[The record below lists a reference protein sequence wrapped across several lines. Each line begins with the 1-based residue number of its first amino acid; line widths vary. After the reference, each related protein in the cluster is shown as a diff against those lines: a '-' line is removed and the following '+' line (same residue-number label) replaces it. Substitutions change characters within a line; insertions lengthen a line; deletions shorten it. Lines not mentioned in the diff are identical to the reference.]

1 MDVPESCINDVASHK
16 ALIGYLVSI
25 DASRCADI
33 LREELNLE
41 DTFPGKTVR
50 KYARILEQ
58 KWTTTAL
65 LHRKVKHIELAA
77 R

>member
-1 MDVPESCINDVASHK
+1 MDVPESFTNNFASHK
-16 ALIGYLVSI
+16 ALIGYLLSI
-25 DASRCADI
+25 NASGCVDV
-33 LREELNLE
+33 LREELNLK
-41 DTFPGKTVR
+41 DTFSDEAVK

-58 KWTTTAL
+58 KWASTAL

>member
-1 MDVPESCINDVASHK
+1 MDVPESFTNNFASHK
-16 ALIGYLVSI
+16 ALIGYLLSI
-25 DASRCADI
+25 NASGCVDV
-33 LREELNLE
+33 LREELNLK
-41 DTFPGKTVR
+41 DTFPDEAVK

-58 KWTTTAL
+58 KWATTAL